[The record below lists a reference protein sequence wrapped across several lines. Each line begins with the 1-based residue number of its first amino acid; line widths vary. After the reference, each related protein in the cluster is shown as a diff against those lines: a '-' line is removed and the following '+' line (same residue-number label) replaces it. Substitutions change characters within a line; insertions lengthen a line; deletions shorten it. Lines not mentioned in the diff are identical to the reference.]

1 MTRTGRNRCLA
12 ACGIVAAA
20 LAATGCGPARPPADP
35 ATARDAGAMAI
46 SVPFRNR
53 WWHFYERGLAWADA
67 GRDDLAE
74 EDLRQVLALR
84 RTDARLARTYGMHFV
99 QCFARRELAAVLIR
113 RGGLDEAER
122 LLRDSMAQEPSA
134 KAERLLQRIAEL
146 RAGMVGAPAPAA
158 EPAPVPARI
167 ELATAP
173 AGGQVAGRIAAPAGA
188 VLWRVD
194 DAATAAVVVPV
205 AADGAF
211 SVAPATGSVLVL
223 GTANG
228 PDPERTVAVPA
239 AAVTTPEF
247 TVDGPDAGE
256 RIPAAGAWYRWRA
269 AATGGLAAIRVEDD
283 LGTRLAE
290 AVVTG
295 DRAGGTLRV
304 RPSAG
309 RRTLVFTAVA
319 ADGASTRRTHEVEAA
334 TDPAQDRRLRAA
346 ALAIPLQAP
355 RPGAM
360 RPGDDARL
368 TAALL
373 DDGRF
378 RLVDGRADGLLAAE
392 LALVEA
398 GHVDRAT
405 AAAAG
410 RRLASRYV
418 IAGTMTRGAQDAEC
432 YLRLIHAG
440 TGRVVATADAYAE
453 SAGDPAAEALFA
465 AAAGRLRQA
474 FPVVE
479 GGVAAAGTGM
489 VRFAAGSRQGA
500 SALMRVHVLPAD
512 GGAAIATLELVDI
525 GAEEARARVESGR
538 VDGPARGVSE

>member
-1 MTRTGRNRCLA
+1 MNRIRCLWGFSAVAVSLAVAGCA
-12 ACGIVAAA
+12 APRAPV
-20 LAATGCGPARPPADP
+20 DP
-35 ATARDAGAMAI
+35 ATATDPGDLAI

-113 RGGLDEAER
+113 RGGLDEAEG
-122 LLRDSMAQEPSA
+122 LLRDSLAQEPSA
-134 KAERLLQRIAEL
+134 KAERLLHRIGEL
-146 RAGMVGAPAPAA
+146 RAGTGG
-158 EPAPVPARI
+158 PAPVPAAAEAPARI
-167 ELATAP
+167 EIAA
-173 AGGQVAGRIAAPAGA
+173 AGADGAVSGRVAAPAGA
-188 VLWRVD
+188 VLWQVD
-194 DAATAAVVVPV
+194 PGGSATVPV

-211 SVAPATGSVLVL
+211 AVVPATGAMLVL
-223 GTANG
+223 GTAAG
-228 PDPERTVAVPA
+228 PDPELAVAVPA
-239 AAVTTPEF
+239 ALVTAPDL
-247 TVDGPDAGE
+247 TVDGPDAGT

-269 AATGGLAAIRVEDD
+269 AAGSGLAAIRVEDD
-283 LGTRLAE
+283 LGTRLA
-290 AVVTG
+290 AVAVSG
-295 DRAGGTLRV
+295 ERSGGTLRV

-309 RRTLVFTAVA
+309 RRTLTFTAVA
-319 ADGASTRRTHEVEAA
+319 ADGTQTRRTVDIEAA
-334 TDPAQDRRLRAA
+334 ADPAQDRRLRAA

-378 RLVDGRADGLLAAE
+378 RLVDCQADSLLAAE

-398 GHVDRAT
+398 GHVDRTT

-418 IAGTMTRGAQDAEC
+418 IAGTMTRGAHDAEC
-432 YLRLIHAG
+432 YLRLIHTG
-440 TGRVVATADAYAE
+440 SGRVVATADAYAE
-453 SAGDPAAEALFA
+453 TAGDPGAEALFA
-465 AAAGRLRQA
+465 AAAGRLRQV

-479 GGVAAAGTGM
+479 GTVAANPGGA
-489 VRFAAGSRQGA
+489 VRFAAGARHGA
-500 SALMRVHVLPAD
+500 SALMRVHVLPL
-512 GGAAIATLELVDI
+512 GGGPAVATVELVDI
-525 GAEEARARVESGR
+525 DADGARARIESGR
-538 VDGPARGVSE
+538 IDGPARGVSE